1 MFQFTI
7 GELRQEIKLIFQKMW
22 VWYLEKQANLKK
34 WSEILKKNDLC
45 DQKAQDQD
53 MLRRNGLYWVMP

>member
-34 WSEILKKNDLC
+34 WSEI
-45 DQKAQDQD
+45 
-53 MLRRNGLYWVMP
+53 